1 MCRAAFEG
9 LSPAN
14 DEDDSDATAAERET
28 MKCKRTK
35 IVVSDAEYRSWLR
48 AAEGM

>member
-1 MCRAAFEG
+1 
-9 LSPAN
+9 
-14 DEDDSDATAAERET
+14 